1 MRHWSKKRNS
11 WTRFST
17 AVSMIHCAVHIA
29 CIYIY
34 KYHHFSARWW
44 KQDRRLKGSKKWSHS
59 ETMLAQRLRVIG
71 IVQSRVDCITELTN
85 AWVRSFNCAIDIVG
99 CIAEHTMRVLSIVQ
113 SRVDCVAEHTR
124 RLRNAWW
131 HIVIALLFLC
141 IAAMQTLRY
150 ARKLLYHSSVTNLI
164 MKGTKKSE
172 PSCKQGKRTPMK
184 ALKRPASNKPKQ
196 VAKQKKTGAEK
207 EKTCS
212 EKEKGRG
219 QERNARSSIEPQK
232 EIS

>member
-1 MRHWSKKRNS
+1 MYSCHADIEVREE
-11 WTRFST
+11 TV
-17 AVSMIHCAVHIA
+17 VS
-29 CIYIY
+29 
-34 KYHHFSARWW
+34 
-44 KQDRRLKGSKKWSHS
+44 L
-59 ETMLAQRLRVIG
+59 
-71 IVQSRVDCITELTN
+71 
-85 AWVRSFNCAIDIVG
+85 
-99 CIAEHTMRVLSIVQ
+99 LSDE
-113 SRVDCVAEHTR
+113 SDNEG
-124 RLRNAWW
+124 N
-131 HIVIALLFLC
+131 
-141 IAAMQTLRY
+141 
-150 ARKLLYHSSVTNLI
+150 K
-164 MKGTKKSE
+164 KKSE